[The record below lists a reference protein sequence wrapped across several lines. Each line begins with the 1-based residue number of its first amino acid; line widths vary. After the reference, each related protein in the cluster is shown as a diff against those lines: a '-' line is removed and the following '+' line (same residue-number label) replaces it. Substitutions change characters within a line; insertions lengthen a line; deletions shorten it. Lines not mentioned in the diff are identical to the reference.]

1 MATKQVSP
9 AKGSGSKPRATSLTL
24 NALRFR
30 QGDAKVYSFVLPG
43 DRIAQIADMSR
54 VKREGQDNNLVGF
67 QRAEIQAHVRQIAEY
82 LDKGPGLFPNAVILA
97 IAPSVTF
104 QAKRGPKGD
113 QVTVEGVEAGR
124 LTLPIRPDGQK
135 VAWIVDGQQRS
146 LALSKSQNGQLL
158 VPVVAFESASIE
170 THREQFILVNR
181 ARPLKQRLIDELLP
195 TTDDSL
201 LPRDLAANK
210 VPSELCNLLNQRPK
224 SPFYGRISRTSL
236 KPDRADVFVDSAIV
250 RMIRDRLNGTS
261 GALLHLK
268 ASGSGGADLAEMY
281 RLLSAYWSA
290 VAATFPQ
297 AWALSPDKSKLT
309 SAAGITVM
317 GVMMDRICA
326 RVGFSH
332 KNAQAVY
339 ASELKKIANECA
351 WTSGSWRGIG
361 MPWNSLEMTSK
372 SSNRVIQALSAAY
385 VKASEP

>member
-1 MATKQVSP
+1 MVAKQFSS
-9 AKGSGSKPRATSLTL
+9 AKVGGSKQRTTSLTL

-30 QGDAKVYSFVLPG
+30 QGEAKVYSFVLPG

-54 VKREGQDNNLVGF
+54 VKREGRDNNLVGF
-67 QRAEIQAHVRQIAEY
+67 QRAEIQTHVRQIAEY

-104 QAKRGPKGD
+104 QAKRGPKVE

-195 TTDDSL
+195 ATDDSL

-224 SPFYGRISRTSL
+224 SPFHGRIARTSL
-236 KPDRADVFVDSAIV
+236 KPDRTDVFVDSAIV
-250 RMIRDRLNGTS
+250 RMIRDRLNSTS

-268 ASGSGGADLAEMY
+268 AGGSGGADLAEMY
-281 RLLSAYWSA
+281 RLLNAYWSA
-290 VAATFPQ
+290 VAATFPE
-297 AWALSPDKSKLT
+297 AWSQSSDKSKLT

-339 ASELKKIANECA
+339 ASELKKIAKECA
-351 WTSGSWRGIG
+351 WTSGSWRSID
-361 MPWNSLEMTSK
+361 MPWNALEMTSK
-372 SSNRVIQALSAAY
+372 SSNRVIQTLSAAY